1 MMSAQKGEKFP
12 KFADKQYRFCGR
24 RRRGCRKNPKML
36 WTSHMEST
44 LRVILY
50 IPDEGVTV
58 AAAHV
63 SDALVLA
70 NEVGEEDE
78 AGGDLEAIV

>member
-1 MMSAQKGEKFP
+1 MT
-12 KFADKQYRFCGR
+12 C
-24 RRRGCRKNPKML
+24 L
-36 WTSHMEST
+36 
-44 LRVILY
+44 
-50 IPDEGVTV
+50 PDEGVAV

-63 SDALVLA
+63 SNALVLA